1 MSKKGKKRLIW
12 AVLLAAIL
20 PALAYLLSQG
30 KYWTLC
36 DKYRE
41 NAAAFHSSTTQ
52 LETLLGEV
60 GKGEA
65 WHHRTDPYIEVR
77 LSGSQITSLTLG
89 REERGPEGFP
99 QLTETVAPLGK
110 AGVYKIQVYD
120 FPDGGKDRLEVWYHA
135 RAGSLI
141 YAASGEL
148 TYSHD
153 PSNWDWGGYRFYQ
166 KRLNKNWFI
175 MVSRYDKDSPYWRM

>member
-1 MSKKGKKRLIW
+1 M
-12 AVLLAAIL
+12 
-20 PALAYLLSQG
+20 
-30 KYWTLC
+30 
-36 DKYRE
+36 
-41 NAAAFHSSTTQ
+41 
-52 LETLLGEV
+52 

-65 WHHRTDPYIEVR
+65 WHHRTDPYIEVW

-89 REERGPEGFP
+89 QEERDPEEFS
-99 QLTETVAPLGK
+99 QLAETVAPLGK

-120 FPDGGKDRLEVWYHA
+120 FPDGGKERLEVWYHA

-141 YAASGEL
+141 YTTSGEL

-153 PSNWDWGGYRFYQ
+153 PGNWDWGGYRFYQ
-166 KRLNKNWFI
+166 KRLNKNWLI